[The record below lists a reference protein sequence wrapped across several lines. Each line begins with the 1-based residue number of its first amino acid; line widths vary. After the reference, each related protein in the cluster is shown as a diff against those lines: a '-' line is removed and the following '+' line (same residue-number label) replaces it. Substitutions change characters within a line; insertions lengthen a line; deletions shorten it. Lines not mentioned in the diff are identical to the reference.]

1 MSGKLIVTTIDLPYP
16 PRYGHKVDQYHRW
29 KGFAE
34 RGWRLRLICWR
45 SPNDPPYSEDDIAAL
60 APVFESIEI
69 LPIGHDVRSFARRAA
84 RLPFYPSHVASRIP
98 PPLRM
103 RLLEADARAFAPDAI
118 VLDGI
123 YGSVLG
129 QRLARTCAVPIILRG
144 HNIEHRYFAQQAR
157 LASTPRAKLATNLA
171 RLGLRRWEER
181 ITRDADWSFQISADD
196 VNWWRTRGVERVSW
210 APTVYPGPDHGT
222 LIPPAARAFDVAYIG
237 NMRLPNN
244 LAGLTWFVRA
254 VLPELRRLRPRTSLC
269 FAGANPSDEARK
281 LFADAPEVTLVPDA
295 PSADEILANGRV
307 LVNPILSGSGVNV
320 KSIDMLRY
328 DAPIVTTSIGVQGF
342 PPAIRGEFVVCND
355 AAGFAAAIVEALH
368 NPVVPAGRAGHRV
381 PFGEAGL
388 DQQIAAYERICRQ
401 GAMGKGIV
409 VPVDSAEPLD
419 PPGERPQRSFSAA
432 RCEATCRSNKTQ

>member
-16 PRYGHKVDQYHRW
+16 PRYGHKVDQYYRW

-45 SPNDPPYSEDDIAAL
+45 SPNDPPYAEADIAAL
-60 APVFESIEI
+60 ASVFESIEI
-69 LPIGHDVRSFARRAA
+69 LPIGHDACSFARRAA
-84 RLPFYPSHVASRIP
+84 LLPFYPSHVASRIP
-98 PPLRM
+98 PAGKM
-103 RLLEADARAFAPDAI
+103 RVLEADARAFAPEAI

-123 YGSVLG
+123 YGSVVG
-129 QRLARTCAVPIILRG
+129 RRLARTCDVPIILRG

-157 LASTPRAKLATNLA
+157 LATTPREKLATNLA

-181 ITRDADWSFQISADD
+181 ITREADWSFQISADD
-196 VNWWRTRGVERVSW
+196 VNWWRAKGVERVSW

-222 LIPPAARAFDVAYIG
+222 LILPAARAFDVAYIG

-244 LAGLTWFVRA
+244 LAGLAWFVRR
-254 VLPELRRLRPRTSLC
+254 VLPELRRLRPSTSLC
-269 FAGANPSDEARK
+269 FAGANPSDDARK

-295 PSADEILANGRV
+295 PSADDILANGRV

-328 DAPIVTTSIGVQGF
+328 DAPIVTTSTGVQGF
-342 PPAIRGEFVVCND
+342 PPAIRGEFMVCDD
-355 AAGFAAAIVEALH
+355 AAGFAAAIVQALH
-368 NPVVPAGRAGHRV
+368 NPVVPTGRDGHRV

-388 DQQIAAYERICRQ
+388 DQQIAAYARICRH
-401 GAMGKGIV
+401 GATEKGMV
-409 VPVDSAEPLD
+409 VPVDKTEALD
-419 PPGERPQRSFSAA
+419 PPVERSQGSF
-432 RCEATCRSNKTQ
+432 